1 MPCQLISAKN
11 ALIQS
16 FVGLINMNKI
26 IWIFKSG
33 NLVRSDNTLL
43 LENTEGKKF
52 LPVEGIDEIF
62 LFGEVSLNT
71 KLLNFIS
78 EKHII
83 LHTFNYYG
91 YYSGSYYPREFM
103 SSGEMIVRQVEKYT
117 NSTERVKL
125 AKKIETGGT
134 ENMLSV
140 LNYYLLRGKEV
151 EKQIELIK
159 NLRDKFEE
167 QDSPSKLMG
176 IEGKIR
182 DVYFSAFDN
191 ITNNDTFKF
200 EMRTRR
206 PPLNEINAMISFGN
220 SIMYT
225 ICLSEI
231 YKTHLDPRIGFL
243 HESNFRRFSL
253 NLDIAEIFKPIIVDR
268 LLLSMINEKIVS
280 GKDFE
285 NSGGIVYMK
294 ESCKR
299 EMING
304 IDKKLSTTIKLK
316 SLSHEVSYRRLIRM
330 ECYKIEKYLLG
341 ESDYKPFHTSW

>member
-1 MPCQLISAKN
+1 
-11 ALIQS
+11 
-16 FVGLINMNKI
+16 MNKI

-33 NLVRSDNTLL
+33 NLSRSENTLL
-43 LENTEGKKF
+43 LENSDGKKF

-71 KLLNFIS
+71 KLLNFLS

-103 SSGEMIVRQVEKYT
+103 SSGVMIVRQVENYI
-117 NSTERVKL
+117 NINERIKL
-125 AKKIETGGT
+125 AKKIEIGSTD
-134 ENMLSV
+134 NMLSV
-140 LNYYLLRGKEV
+140 LKYYNLRGKNV
-151 EKQIELIK
+151 GKQIESI
-159 NLRDKFEE
+159 NILREKFEE
-167 QDSPSKLMG
+167 QDSTSKLMG

-182 DVYFSAFDN
+182 DIYYSAFDE
-191 ITNNDTFKF
+191 ITKNESFRF
-200 EMRTRR
+200 EIRTRR
-206 PPLNEINAMISFGN
+206 PPLNEMNALISFGN

-253 NLDIAEIFKPIIVDR
+253 NLDLAEIFKPIIIDR
-268 LLLSMINEKIVS
+268 LLLSLINEKVINK
-280 GKDFE
+280 KDFE
-285 NSGGIVYMK
+285 NDGGIVIMK
-294 ESCKR
+294 ENCKR
-299 EMING
+299 EIISG

-341 ESDYKPFHTSW
+341 EKEYQPFHSSW